1 MNVKAFPSRR
11 QQICS
16 WALSAGQMIDPASK
30 SKQKDGRIFFFSRS
44 LRHTATAKTN
54 NQSKNGRIIFFFF
67 FLSRLSTASR
77 PDGCA
82 QTWKEIVVFTET
94 DVVLFWMQQ
103 SGYRRYTGKRK
114 WNGRDAVNGRR
125 KRLRRSGPRLLNSPP
140 ETYSV
145 YTHTVEREQS
155 TTWTKW
161 VGETEEEDGGGL
173 TTFGKKMSTTPG
185 TGFQMV
191 APRAMEALQWPVK
204 MLNGRMLNNPVP
216 PPPPVASG
224 VVKPPPPEEE
234 DEALAVRETTANMA
248 TAAKRKRESDG
259 PGILRFFLY
268 FSCWPIESRV

>member
-1 MNVKAFPSRR
+1 MRDSETRVLLYRHRRLGGWQMQRSKVWRWNVEKKETEREKSVCAVRATHQFTAAHWALCSWWICRNVQRRGRSLGGGKQTKCATLMNVKAFPSRR

-140 ETYSV
+140 ETYPV
-145 YTHTVEREQS
+145 YTHTVERERN

-161 VGETEEEDGGGL
+161 VGET
-173 TTFGKKMSTTPG
+173 
-185 TGFQMV
+185 
-191 APRAMEALQWPVK
+191 
-204 MLNGRMLNNPVP
+204 
-216 PPPPVASG
+216 
-224 VVKPPPPEEE
+224 
-234 DEALAVRETTANMA
+234 
-248 TAAKRKRESDG
+248 
-259 PGILRFFLY
+259 
-268 FSCWPIESRV
+268 